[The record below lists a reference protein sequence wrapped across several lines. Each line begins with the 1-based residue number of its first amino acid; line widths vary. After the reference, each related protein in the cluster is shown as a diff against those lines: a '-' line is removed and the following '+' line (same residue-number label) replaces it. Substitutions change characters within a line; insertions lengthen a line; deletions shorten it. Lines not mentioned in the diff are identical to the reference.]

1 MKLRCIE
8 KYFANFTY
16 GKVYEV
22 VGQTKS
28 YIWVI
33 NDKGQEHQF
42 DTIENYFEVVKEEIK
57 VKKGDKV
64 KCLYDRFPEHTI
76 NKIYEVLS
84 VDKDGEF
91 KITSDS
97 GRECGVYFDAHHFE
111 VVTDKAPSYYNNEKG
126 SLYKFAE
133 DHELNS
139 YEFDLVKRLVRC
151 RKKGNF
157 VQDLEKTKFLI
168 DLYLKEWNER

>member
-8 KYFANFTY
+8 KHFANFTY

-33 NDKGQEHQF
+33 NDKGQEHEF
-42 DTIENYFEVVKEEIK
+42 DTFENYFEVV
-57 VKKGDKV
+57 
-64 KCLYDRFPEHTI
+64 
-76 NKIYEVLS
+76 
-84 VDKDGEF
+84 
-91 KITSDS
+91 
-97 GRECGVYFDAHHFE
+97 
-111 VVTDKAPSYYNNEKG
+111 TDNAPSYYNNEKG
-126 SLYKFAE
+126 SLYLFAE
-133 DHELNS
+133 QQGLNA

-168 DLYLKEWNER
+168 DLYLKEWNEK

>member
-22 VGQTKS
+22 AGQTKS

-33 NDKGQEHQF
+33 NDKGQDHQF
-42 DTIENYFEVVKEEIK
+42 DTIEKY
-57 VKKGDKV
+57 
-64 KCLYDRFPEHTI
+64 
-76 NKIYEVLS
+76 
-84 VDKDGEF
+84 
-91 KITSDS
+91 
-97 GRECGVYFDAHHFE
+97 FE
-111 VVTDKAPSYYNNEKG
+111 VVTDNAPSYYNNEKG

-133 DHELNS
+133 DHDLNA

-168 DLYLKEWNER
+168 DLYLKEWKEK

>member
-33 NDKGQEHQF
+33 NDKGQDYQF
-42 DTIENYFEVVKEEIK
+42 DTFENYFEVV
-57 VKKGDKV
+57 
-64 KCLYDRFPEHTI
+64 
-76 NKIYEVLS
+76 
-84 VDKDGEF
+84 
-91 KITSDS
+91 
-97 GRECGVYFDAHHFE
+97 
-111 VVTDKAPSYYNNEKG
+111 TDNAPSYYNNEKG

-133 DHELNS
+133 DHELNA

-168 DLYLKEWNER
+168 DLYLKEWKEK